1 MNEKTLQQQRNDKK
15 HRKLV
20 RSPEKLSPCDLDP
33 SFNPSFL
40 STASNFFGITSQTN
54 NKSSPTKH
62 YNDQFPPCNKLPTSF
77 DPSTASCSTSSLPPS
92 SSSPTIALH
101 RKPSITIKYSS
112 VEKKPTETLSGHQSP
127 TIHNQHI
134 LKVSDSSHSPLK
146 TISTKENADQTSNN
160 LFVNVNNAPGYF
172 SQTNTNLAPSKTFEE
187 QQLHLKT
194 QSRSTSPIDIRKQP
208 LLVQQPVISHS
219 PTSQSLNL
227 CLLNSSNMVSID
239 SNVNDQQP
247 FTFNSNNPFLNDT
260 FDAII
265 AHEDEGGGNIDT
277 SFFSIDDTQQSE
289 MLFLSDDT
297 LLNQSEEME
306 EQLLKNKREKFS
318 NASTMKICLVVSPPT
333 NKLFQVS
340 MLKSLH
346 RSILF
351 KYSAHN
357 IMARHL
363 DKCAYE

>member
-40 STASNFFGITSQTN
+40 STASNFFGITSQSN
-54 NKSSPTKH
+54 SKSPPTKH
-62 YNDQFPPCNKLPTSF
+62 YNDQFPPCHKLPTSC
-77 DPSTASCSTSSLPPS
+77 DLSTASCSSSLSPS

-112 VEKKPTETLSGHQSP
+112 VEKKSTETLCGQQQS
-127 TIHNQHI
+127 TTHDNQHI
-134 LKVSDSSHSPLK
+134 LKMNDSCHSSLI
-146 TISTKENADQTSNN
+146 TISTNENADQTSNN

-172 SQTNTNLAPSKTFEE
+172 SQNINNLSPSKALEQ
-187 QQLHLKT
+187 QQLHLQI
-194 QSRSTSPIDIRKQP
+194 QSRISSPIDICKKA
-208 LLVQQPVISHS
+208 LEVKQPVIKHS
-219 PTSQSLNL
+219 PTSQSLNF
-227 CLLNSSNMVSID
+227 CLLNSSNMAATD
-239 SNVNDQQP
+239 SNTVNDRQP

-265 AHEDEGGGNIDT
+265 AHEDEGGGNIDA
-277 SFFSIDDTQQSE
+277 SFFNIEDTQQSE
-289 MLFLSDDT
+289 LLFLSDDT
-297 LLNQSEEME
+297 LLNQSEEIE

-340 MLKSLH
+340 IVKSYH
-346 RSILF
+346 RYDDIQAFNPQNNGWTL
-351 KYSAHN
+351 
-357 IMARHL
+357 
-363 DKCAYE
+363 E

>member
-1 MNEKTLQQQRNDKK
+1 MNEKTLQQQQRNDKK
-15 HRKLV
+15 HRKLI

-40 STASNFFGITSQTN
+40 STASNFFGISCQSN
-54 NKSSPTKH
+54 NKSSPTKN
-62 YNDQFPPCNKLPTSF
+62 YNDQFPPCHKLPTSS
-77 DPSTASCSTSSLPPS
+77 DPSTASCSSSLPPS

-112 VEKKPTETLSGHQSP
+112 VEKKPTETLCGHLSS
-127 TIHNQHI
+127 TSHNQHI
-134 LKVSDSSHSPLK
+134 VKVNDSSHSSLK

-172 SQTNTNLAPSKTFEE
+172 SQTINNLSPAKPLE
-187 QQLHLKT
+187 QQQLQT
-194 QSRSTSPIDIRKQP
+194 QSRTSSPVDICKQT
-208 LLVQQPVISHS
+208 LQGQQPVMNHS

-227 CLLNSSNMVSID
+227 CLLNSSNMVPND
-239 SNVNDQQP
+239 SNIVDDRLP

-260 FDAII
+260 FDSII
-265 AHEDEGGGNIDT
+265 SHEDEGGGNIDA
-277 SFFSIDDTQQSE
+277 SFFNIEDTQQSDL
-289 MLFLSDDT
+289 LFLTDDT
-297 LLNQSEEME
+297 LLNQSEEID

-340 MLKSLH
+340 IEKSHHL
-346 RSILF
+346 SMVV
-351 KYSAHN
+351 KYSTHK
-357 IMARHL
+357 IDGHL
-363 DKCAYE
+363 RKCAHE

>member
-40 STASNFFGITSQTN
+40 STASNFFGISSNSQSN

-62 YNDQFPPCNKLPTSF
+62 YNDQFPPCQKLPTSF
-77 DPSTASCSTSSLPPS
+77 DASTASCSSSLPPS
-92 SSSPTIALH
+92 TSSPSIALH

-112 VEKKPTETLSGHQSP
+112 VEKKPIETLCGHQSP
-127 TIHNQHI
+127 TTHNHQHI
-134 LKVSDSSHSPLK
+134 LKVNDSSHSSPK

-172 SQTNTNLAPSKTFEE
+172 C
-187 QQLHLKT
+187 QQQQKQFQV
-194 QSRSTSPIDIRKQP
+194 QSRTSSPVDICQP
-208 LLVQQPVISHS
+208 LSQVQQPLISHS

-227 CLLNSSNMVSID
+227 CLHSNSSNMVSTD
-239 SNVNDQQP
+239 SSNVNDRQP

-265 AHEDEGGGNIDT
+265 AHEDEGGGGRNIDT
-277 SFFSIDDTQQSE
+277 SFFNIDDTQQSE
-289 MLFLSDDT
+289 LLFLSDDT
-297 LLNQSEEME
+297 LLDQSEEME

-340 MLKSLH
+340 MLK
-346 RSILF
+346 
-351 KYSAHN
+351 
-357 IMARHL
+357 
-363 DKCAYE
+363 C